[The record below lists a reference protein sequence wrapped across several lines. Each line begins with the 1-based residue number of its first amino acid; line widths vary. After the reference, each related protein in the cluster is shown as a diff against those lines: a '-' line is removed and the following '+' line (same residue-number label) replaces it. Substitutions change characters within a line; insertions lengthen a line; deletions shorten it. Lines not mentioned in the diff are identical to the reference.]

1 MTESHPTQSTPAG
14 PTRRQVLRGGAAA
27 AVGVG
32 AAVTLSACAGGSEG
46 DGGNEEPISTGN
58 PQTVPKD
65 SVPVGNGLIL
75 EEDYVVTQ
83 PTEGDFKAFTKAC
96 PHQGCNVSLIRDGSI
111 VCACHTSLF
120 SVNDGS
126 LTSGPARRGLSP
138 VKVEDDGDN
147 LLVG

>member
-1 MTESHPTQSTPAG
+1 MTQSRAEPTRTS

-32 AAVTLSACAGGSEG
+32 AAATLSACAGGG
-46 DGGNEEPISTGN
+46 RGGPDQPISTGQ
-58 PQTVPKD
+58 PQAVPMSD
-65 SVPVGNGLIL
+65 VPMGTGVIL
-75 EEDYVVTQ
+75 DENYVVTQ
-83 PTEGDFKAFTKAC
+83 PAAGDYRAFTKQC

-120 SVNDGS
+120 SIDDG
-126 LTSGPARRGLSP
+126 TPISGPARRGLSP
-138 VKVEDDGDN
+138 VRVVEEGDT

>member
-1 MTESHPTQSTPAG
+1 MTQSRPTQPARTG
-14 PTRRQVLRGGAAA
+14 PTRRQLLRGGAAA

-32 AAVTLSACAGGSEG
+32 AAAALSACAGGNQEG
-46 DGGNEEPISTGN
+46 PDEPISTGQ
-58 PQTVPKD
+58 PQTVPKGE
-65 SVPVGNGLIL
+65 VPVGNGVIL
-75 EEDYVVTQ
+75 DEDYVVTQ
-83 PTEGDFKAFTKAC
+83 PAAGDFRAFTKVC

-120 SVNDGS
+120 SINDGS

-138 VKVEDDGDN
+138 VRVVEEGDT